1 MLNHTLAVLALR
13 AHLATLSIAST
24 GATNLVATTT
34 GYTRPAGSFITD
46 GFAKGMEITPT
57 AFASNP
63 VDTLTSV
70 AALELKTTNA
80 RSAEALAGGRTIA
93 AKLPVIQAWENIEAT
108 PLTAR
113 WYLEEEYLPGPS
125 NLLGTSRFLECFP
138 TYIVKLYGLSNT
150 GITAL
155 YRGADAVL
163 ALFPPRQAFTLST
176 GDVLRVRTNPAPSRG
191 QLIPLAAGRAA
202 IVVTVPLRAET
213 ANSI

>member
-1 MLNHTLAVLALR
+1 MLNHAAAVLALR
-13 AHLATLSIAST
+13 AQLATLSIAST
-24 GATNLVATTT
+24 GSTNLAATTT
-34 GYTRPAGSFITD
+34 GYTRPAGSFVTE

-57 AFASNP
+57 GFASNP
-63 VDTLTSV
+63 VDTITEVS
-70 AALELKTTNA
+70 ALELKTTNA
-80 RSAEALAGGRTIA
+80 RTAEAVAGGRTIA
-93 AKLPVIQAWENIEAT
+93 AKLPPIQAWENLQAT

-113 WYLEEEYLPGPS
+113 WYIEEEYLPGPS
-125 NLLGTSRFLECFP
+125 NLIGTSRFLEVFP

-155 YRGADAVL
+155 YRASDAIL
-163 ALFPPRQAFTLST
+163 ALFPPRLALTLST

-202 IVVTVPLRAET
+202 IVNTIPLRAET